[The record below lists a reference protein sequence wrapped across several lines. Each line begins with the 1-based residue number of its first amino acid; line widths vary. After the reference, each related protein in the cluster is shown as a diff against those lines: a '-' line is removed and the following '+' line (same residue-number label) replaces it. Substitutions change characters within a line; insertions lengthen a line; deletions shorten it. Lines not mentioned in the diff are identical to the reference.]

1 MATLGPSIAAFPD
14 ELQWLSGDL
23 FLRRIEFERNHR
35 EVIWS
40 QMIRK
45 LYGQPSPANHWASR
59 IGDYRN
65 ALVTRTRPRESSP
78 MS

>member
-14 ELQWLSGDL
+14 ELQWLYGDL

-35 EVIWS
+35 EVTWS

-45 LYGQPSPANHWASR
+45 LYGQPWS
-59 IGDYRN
+59 
-65 ALVTRTRPRESSP
+65 T
-78 MS
+78 